1 MKLFANTLEAAIKRP
16 FAFFATAFMTL
27 IFLFINSY
35 NPLLALVM
43 GFTQITGGDALQ
55 SIVSALQVL
64 TDYDIVFP
72 VLAILLIGGALVS
85 VFFGVLISGIIY
97 ILNNFLDGK
106 NKVKNEFMFGVKK
119 NFKKVAFITFKS
131 IVIIVAAAAFL
142 LVACVPSIVITK
154 AAASNKDDLFL
165 LALMLNTVTLFV
177 AFFIVMFIKIYISFW
192 YAAAFNVQSKFFM
205 LGKKAADSNFWTI
218 FLVVMMF
225 DFVFAVIQYLIW
237 IIRKSPAAFFINW
250 IFMTVF
256 FFAYAIYILSAYKN
270 ANAKK

>member
-1 MKLFANTLEAAIKRP
+1 MKLLANTLDAAIKRP

-27 IFLFINSY
+27 IFLYVNSF
-35 NPLLALVM
+35 NPLLGLVL

-64 TDYDIVFP
+64 SDADIVFP
-72 VLAILLIGGALVS
+72 VLAIFLIGVVLVS
-85 VFFGVLISGIIY
+85 VFFGALISGIFY
-97 ILNNFLDGK
+97 ILNNYLEGK
-106 NKVKNEFMFGVKK
+106 NKVKNEFIQGIKK
-119 NFKKVAFITFKS
+119 NFKKVIIITFKS
-131 IVIIVAAAAFL
+131 ILIIAAVICFL

-154 AAASNKDDLFL
+154 AAASNKQNL
-165 LALMLNTVTLFV
+165 LVLAILLNTVTLFV
-177 AFFIVMFIKIYISFW
+177 IFFIVMFIKIYISFW
-192 YAAAFNVQSKFFM
+192 YSAAFNVQSKFFM

-218 FLVVMMF
+218 FLVFMMF

-237 IIRKSPAAFFINW
+237 IIQKSPAAFFINW